1 MGLLANLTAAE
12 ILEQLYHA
20 NQIEQIR
27 NVVFMGMGE
36 PLDNYTAVLEAVR
49 GMLDVQ
55 RFSLAAQHICVSTV
69 GVVPRMRTFA
79 SELPGVSLALSLHA
93 PNQELRKRIV
103 PTATAWPLPKIMDA
117 LDVYIDQRRTSAG

>member
-1 MGLLANLTAAE
+1 
-12 ILEQLYHA
+12 
-20 NQIEQIR
+20 
-27 NVVFMGMGE
+27 
-36 PLDNYTAVLEAVR
+36 
-49 GMLDVQ
+49 MLDVQ

-93 PNQELRKRIV
+93 SNQELRKRIV

-117 LDVYIDQRRTSAG
+117 LDVYIEQRRTSAGKKDKVSHWWCGLCSCGVDKMLAKPRRK